1 MADTEMNRIEN
12 AEEEAVESS
21 KKDASAKDKSKKANK
36 KPGIFKRIAKYFKE
50 CKSEMKKIVWS
61 SGKQTFNNTVVVI
74 IAMIVIGAVVVGL
87 DYLFRWIIQGLISL

>member
-1 MADTEMNRIEN
+1 MADMEMDRVEG
-12 AEEEAVESS
+12 AEEAVESS
-21 KKDASAKDKSKKANK
+21 KKDASVKEKSKKNK
-36 KPGIFKRIAKYFKE
+36 KPGIFKRIAKYFRE

-74 IAMIVIGAVVVGL
+74 VAMIVIGAVVVGL